1 MAGKAFIS
9 DIRER
14 LDREA
19 RSFAI
24 KGTFLVH
31 DKQVPL
37 NKNGNP
43 YLALVLKDRDG
54 TINAKMWDNVEE
66 TERRE
71 GFSAGDFVRID
82 GEAQTYRGQ
91 PQLKIKKLSKVP
103 APDVESLSDFLG
115 SASASP
121 MKMLHETRA
130 LLETLEHQALR
141 SLLLARLDNPAFSE
155 ALSKAP
161 AAKTNHHAHL
171 GGLLEH
177 TLAICKL
184 ADALAGLYPRL
195 NRDLLLAGAFL
206 HDLGKMR
213 ELISEAAFAYSDEGN
228 LVGHLVIGAEMLTG
242 WMAEAGGLDENLRL
256 KLVHMVLSHHGKKE
270 FGSPV
275 LPKFPE
281 ALALHFLDNLDS
293 KLQSMFEIAAQEP
306 GQRWSSYQAQFGG
319 YLFLDDAPAVPA
331 APEPQAGPAPAKSRS
346 ADLTHRPL
354 ADLEAQLDGPEQS
367 AEAKADEGAAT
378 GDLFA
383 GDKKDEGPA

>member
-1 MAGKAFIS
+1 MAGKAFIG
-9 DIRER
+9 DIRGR
-14 LDREA
+14 LKTEA

-71 GFSAGDFVRID
+71 GFAAGDFVKID

-103 APDVESLSDFLG
+103 SPGADALSDFLG
-115 SASASP
+115 STSVSP
-121 MKMLHETRA
+121 MKMLNETRD
-130 LLETLEHQALR
+130 LLGSIEHAALR
-141 SLLLARLDNPAFSE
+141 GMLLARLDDPAFSE
-155 ALSKAP
+155 LLARTP

-195 NRDLLLAGAFL
+195 DRDLLLAGAFL
-206 HDLGKMR
+206 HDVGKMR
-213 ELISEAAFAYSDEGN
+213 ELTSEAAFAYSDEGN

-242 WMAEAGGLDENLRL
+242 WMGEVEGLSETMRL
-256 KLVHMVLSHHGKKE
+256 KLVHMVLAHHGQKE

-293 KLQSMFEIAAQEP
+293 KLQSMFEVADQEA

-319 YLFLDDAPAVPA
+319 YLFLDDAPAEA
-331 APEPQAGPAPAKSRS
+331 APADKAGAKRNSGDRDRQARETP
-346 ADLTHRPL
+346 LTHRPL
-354 ADLEAQLDGPEQS
+354 AGLDAKLGDPDPQEARTGELFS
-367 AEAKADEGAAT
+367 AERQDGGDE
-378 GDLFA
+378 
-383 GDKKDEGPA
+383 K